1 VLTTST
7 EVEDATSTI
16 PTTAPIRLSDITDRR
31 VDEVLRRL
39 VLPKINRP
47 KDEVAA
53 FSSSV

>member
-1 VLTTST
+1 MLTTST